1 VDGGPGASDRL
12 LGRVLKR
19 QGLTASD
26 APSDPAWMGFLDTV
40 RSLLA
45 DQERDRYLLERSLE
59 NSSQEMLTLNDG
71 LRASAKHLAVEQQ
84 DLRAANSV
92 LAATLDSTAD
102 GILVVN
108 VDRRISH
115 YNHRF
120 AQMWQLPEDVLRSA
134 DDSAVLTFVLGQLRD
149 PDAFISTV
157 EALYQVP
164 DAESRDTLQFADGR
178 VFERL
183 SLPQYLDG
191 EIIGRVWSFRDVTAE
206 DQLNRELR
214 HRALHDGLTG
224 LANRVAFDDH
234 LQQALRRQA
243 RTDDRLAVVV
253 LDLDGFKHIND
264 SLGHQSGDAVLCAI
278 AVRLRAAFRD
288 LDTIARFGGD
298 EFALIV
304 EDVGSPAQAARLGQR
319 LLNILAEPV
328 ALSTRQVTLGGSIG
342 ITIAGGAT
350 DQAEHVL
357 GQADA
362 AMYRAK
368 KEGKGR
374 YRLFERSMHS
384 IAVDRLNTEQALRK
398 AVSNHELTVH
408 YQPVVEA
415 RTGRI
420 SSFEALARWRDPVKG
435 DIPPDAFIP
444 LAEETGLIHEIGFG
458 VLLSA
463 CHQARSWHTSDP
475 GVDVGIAV
483 NVSNRQLVERSYTE
497 SVCEALAT
505 SGLAPNALTLEITES
520 AFAGDTT
527 RITAALG
534 YLRGLGVRIAIDD
547 FGTGYSSF
555 AALATLP
562 VDILKIDKRFVD
574 AIHESRGRGLI
585 KAIIGIA
592 HTLDLETV
600 AEGVEG
606 LAQQAALVELGCSH
620 LQGYLFAK
628 PMPAEETYAYLQPSG
643 EPARRSRTSTV
654 LSCSST
660 AAGSGPSPRPS
671 S

>member
-1 VDGGPGASDRL
+1 MDGGPAPAAAERL

-19 QGLTASD
+19 QGLTVSG
-26 APSDPAWMGFLDTV
+26 APSDPAWIGFLDTV
-40 RSLLA
+40 RAMLA
-45 DQERDRYLLERSLE
+45 DQERDHYLLERSLE
-59 NSSQEMLTLNDG
+59 NSSQEMLTLNEG

-84 DLRAANSV
+84 DLRTANSV

-102 GILVVN
+102 GILVVGA
-108 VDRRISH
+108 DRRISH

-120 AQMWQLPEDVLRSA
+120 TQMWQLPEDVLSSG

-149 PDAFISTV
+149 PDAFISKV

-164 DAESRDTLQFADGR
+164 DAESRDTLHFADGR
-178 VFERL
+178 VVERL

-234 LQQALRRQA
+234 LEQALRRQA
-243 RTDDRLAVVV
+243 RTDGHLAVVV
-253 LDLDGFKHIND
+253 VDLDGFKHIND
-264 SLGHQSGDAVLCAI
+264 SLGHQSGDEVLCAI

-304 EDVGSPAQAARLGQR
+304 EDVGSPEEAARLGQR

-342 ITIAGGAT
+342 ITIAHGAT
-350 DQAEHVL
+350 DEAERVL

-368 KEGKGR
+368 QEGRGR

-384 IAVDRLNTEQALRK
+384 LAVDRLNTEQALRK

-408 YQPVVEA
+408 YQPVVDA
-415 RTGRI
+415 RTGRV
-420 SSFEALARWRDPVKG
+420 SSFEALARWFDPVKG
-435 DIPPDAFIP
+435 HIPPDAFIP
-444 LAEETGLIHEIGFG
+444 LAEETGLIHDIGFG

-463 CHQARSWHTSDP
+463 CHQARSWHTSDL
-475 GVDVGIAV
+475 GVDIGIAV
-483 NVSNRQLVERSYTE
+483 NVSNRQLVERSYIE
-497 SVCEALAT
+497 SVCDALAT
-505 SGLAPNALTLEITES
+505 SGLAPHALTLEITES

-527 RITAALG
+527 RVRATLE
-534 YLRGLGVRIAIDD
+534 YLRGLGVQIAIDD

-574 AIHESRGRGLI
+574 TIHEARGLGLI

-592 HTLDLETV
+592 QTLDLKTV
-600 AEGVEG
+600 AEGVEVP
-606 LAQQAALVELGCSH
+606 AQQAALAELGCNY

-628 PMPAEETYAYLQPSG
+628 PMPAEEASAYLQLG
-643 EPARRSRTSTV
+643 RRVGDGTLERQATAHSTST
-654 LSCSST
+654 SS
-660 AAGSGPSPRPS
+660 A
-671 S
+671 